1 MNKQNQIVAL
11 RLASILTRTYHY
23 QLMKIDHLTGDIVL
37 GFPKHPKYPT
47 IHIRLS
53 SIAYEEDKSEKMVE
67 AVNSLNR
74 QKRDIKLLTF
84 SFVDEPFEKDTHH
97 LVALNQANEFNDGV
111 LSTFPRIKQLNW
123 EIKDEQ
129 TDLKMAVD
137 QLNKTTLRH
146 QQERVRKM
154 SLKNSKGALTII
166 AICVFV
172 HLLGIFIT
180 SLANYETTYMILLGG
195 IYVPM
200 IQGAHEIH
208 RFITAGFI
216 HANFTHLF
224 VNMLSLYNISL
235 LLEKAYGTKKFLIAL
250 LVSVIG
256 GNLVVYVAETQAA
269 ISVGLSTGIYG
280 LLGLLVVYL
289 FETNLIKSPV
299 FKTQLAYIF
308 GINLIIN
315 FLPNVSWLGHLGGFV
330 SGILVGMAFV
340 KKPQWQ
346 LLRKNT
352 IIASLLLV
360 VMLGVMGMNRNYP
373 KEIYPGSDFDTI
385 NVIRK
390 LKLDFYADYLE
401 RNMIDYYNE
410 GDF

>member
-1 MNKQNQIVAL
+1 MSKQNQIVAL
-11 RLASILTRTYHY
+11 RLASILMRFYKY
-23 QLMKIDHLTGDIVL
+23 ELMKIDNATGDVVL

-67 AVNSLNR
+67 VVNSLNR

-84 SFVDEPFEKDTHH
+84 SFVDEPFEKETHH
-97 LVALNQANEFNDGV
+97 LVHLDEENQFSEQV
-111 LSTFPRIKQLNW
+111 ITTFPKIKQLDW
-123 EIKDEQ
+123 QVKDEVLE
-129 TDLKMAVD
+129 LKIAVNN
-137 QLNKTTLRH
+137 LNKTTMRH
-146 QQERVRKM
+146 RQERVRQTG
-154 SLKNSKGALTII
+154 LKNSKGALSII
-166 AICVFV
+166 AICFLV

-180 SLANYETTYMILLGG
+180 SLARYETTYMILLGG

-200 IQGAHEIH
+200 IQGANEIH

-235 LLEKAYGTKKFLIAL
+235 LLEKVYGTKKFLIAL

-299 FKTQLAYIF
+299 FKTQLTYIF

-330 SGILVGMAFV
+330 SGVLVGMAFV

-346 LLRKNT
+346 SLRKNT
-352 IIASLLLV
+352 IIASLMLV
-360 VMLGVMGMNRNYP
+360 VMLGYLGINRNYP
-373 KEIYPGSDFDTI
+373 NEIYAGSDFDVM
-385 NVIRK
+385 NVARK

-401 RNMIDYYNE
+401 EKMIDYYYE